1 MNSNSNLIKY
11 NCYSDYFSFKEN
23 LNLLTEKWWKDFKK
37 NFKRW
42 SINTIFFP
50 AKWYNITLI
59 TFDYE
64 ITKNILLIG
73 SSMLNNYSDKL
84 NQYTKYTNIYIMMY
98 MINFETARQD
108 CQRVKFR
115 PVHPSERTQ
124 FDDVIWKRGI
134 LIESTS
140 RPRIFYRLIG
150 KREMAANPSPTREEY
165 FIDRL
170 HKTARENE
178 LKQNWIA
185 RDTLIIIR

>member
-1 MNSNSNLIKY
+1 
-11 NCYSDYFSFKEN
+11 
-23 LNLLTEKWWKDFKK
+23 
-37 NFKRW
+37 
-42 SINTIFFP
+42 
-50 AKWYNITLI
+50 
-59 TFDYE
+59 
-64 ITKNILLIG
+64 
-73 SSMLNNYSDKL
+73 
-84 NQYTKYTNIYIMMY
+84 MMY

-170 HKTARENE
+170 RKTARENE